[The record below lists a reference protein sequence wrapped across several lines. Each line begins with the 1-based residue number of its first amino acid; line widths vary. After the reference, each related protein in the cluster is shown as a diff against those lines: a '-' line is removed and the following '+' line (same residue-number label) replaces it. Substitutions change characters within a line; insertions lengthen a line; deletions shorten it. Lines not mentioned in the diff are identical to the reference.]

1 MHTCSISNL
10 GVYIHNRFLYQYTS
24 TNELYSLFVL
34 LGPQGLVA
42 QLVPVENAVNTN
54 SNI

>member
-1 MHTCSISNL
+1 MHACSISNFR
-10 GVYIHNRFLYQYTS
+10 VYTTGFCINTC

-34 LGPQGLVA
+34 LGPRCLVA

-54 SNI
+54 SNV